1 LSKINVTSYLYP
13 GCAGK
18 SKLTVEDQVLMGQ
31 NTVARIC
38 EMDGTPSG
46 SQPMEILVAPRVVSR
61 IEKPVAGPPSM
72 LDKVM
77 GNLSGKI
84 PESPPKIVLLSSL
97 FIDGLLPKVQS
108 SPVSH
113 SGE

>member
-1 LSKINVTSYLYP
+1 
-13 GCAGK
+13 
-18 SKLTVEDQVLMGQ
+18 
-31 NTVARIC
+31 
-38 EMDGTPSG
+38 
-46 SQPMEILVAPRVVSR
+46 
-61 IEKPVAGPPSM
+61 
-72 LDKVM
+72 VM